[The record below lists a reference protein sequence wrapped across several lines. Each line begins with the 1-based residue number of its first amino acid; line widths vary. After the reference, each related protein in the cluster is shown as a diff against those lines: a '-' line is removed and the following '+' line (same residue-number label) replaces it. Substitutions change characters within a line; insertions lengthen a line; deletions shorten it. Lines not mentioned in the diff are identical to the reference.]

1 MTTKEY
7 TGLKL
12 KGHNYNRFT
21 GWRLIALLAVFTAY
35 TLWFTGPGP
44 FGELTRI
51 AGYEYLQ
58 SRGVYSG
65 AEAVAAIDSLS
76 AEQRTIKFKALGFD
90 LIYMVLQ
97 TWVFEALIAFGLA
110 ALGLMS
116 SRWRWVLLLP
126 MGFLLFDF
134 LEGSFLAL
142 VMLTS
147 SALAGSFAGVFTLMK
162 FVFFIPLIFL
172 SPGLALS
179 GGVAIILRKGKGPDS
194 FG

>member
-1 MTTKEY
+1 
-7 TGLKL
+7 
-12 KGHNYNRFT
+12 
-21 GWRLIALLAVFTAY
+21 
-35 TLWFTGPGP
+35 
-44 FGELTRI
+44 
-51 AGYEYLQ
+51 
-58 SRGVYSG
+58 
-65 AEAVAAIDSLS
+65 
-76 AEQRTIKFKALGFD
+76 
-90 LIYMVLQ
+90 MVLQ

-126 MGFLLFDF
+126 MGFLVFDF

-142 VMLTS
+142 VVLTS
-147 SALAGSFAGVFTLMK
+147 SALAGSIAGIFTLMK

-172 SPGLALS
+172 SLGLALS